1 MWEVA
6 TGYCVKTY
14 TGHRDWVR
22 MVRVLPAFGG
32 SAGNAGK
39 DIQSIDF
46 KMNKT
51 YSFKAAEAI
60 DYKIT
65 EESKEDENFIAVD

>member
-1 MWEVA
+1 MSCSRDKTIKMWEVA

-32 SAGNAGK
+32 TGGGSGNIRGYFAGTYNFAGTTT
-39 DIQSIDF
+39 IGGG
-46 KMNKT
+46 
-51 YSFKAAEAI
+51 
-60 DYKIT
+60 
-65 EESKEDENFIAVD
+65 

>member
-32 SAGNAGK
+32 TTGSSGNCFYWNLLVIVIK
-39 DIQSIDF
+39 D
-46 KMNKT
+46 
-51 YSFKAAEAI
+51 
-60 DYKIT
+60 
-65 EESKEDENFIAVD
+65 SKK

>member
-22 MVRVLPAFGG
+22 MVRVLPAFGRTTG
-32 SAGNAGK
+32 SSGN
-39 DIQSIDF
+39 F
-46 KMNKT
+46 LLEL
-51 YSFKAAEAI
+51 FFVLAI
-60 DYKIT
+60 AINMVQKIYYLY
-65 EESKEDENFIAVD
+65 A

>member
-1 MWEVA
+1 MSCSRDKTIKMWEVA

-32 SAGNAGK
+32 TSGGSGNWLY
-39 DIQSIDF
+39 F
-46 KMNKT
+46 T
-51 YSFKAAEAI
+51 
-60 DYKIT
+60 
-65 EESKEDENFIAVD
+65 

>member
-39 DIQSIDF
+39 DIQCL
-46 KMNKT
+46 N
-51 YSFKAAEAI
+51 
-60 DYKIT
+60 
-65 EESKEDENFIAVD
+65 

>member
-32 SAGNAGK
+32 TTGSSGNCFYWNLLVIVIK
-39 DIQSIDF
+39 ENRYSWF
-46 KMNKT
+46 KK
-51 YSFKAAEAI
+51 
-60 DYKIT
+60 
-65 EESKEDENFIAVD
+65 

>member
-32 SAGNAGK
+32 STGSSGNCL
-39 DIQSIDF
+39 IEIYQ
-46 KMNKT
+46 
-51 YSFKAAEAI
+51 
-60 DYKIT
+60 
-65 EESKEDENFIAVD
+65 

>member
-32 SAGNAGK
+32 SAGNAGNNILAL
-39 DIQSIDF
+39 DY
-46 KMNKT
+46 KMNKMVNNP
-51 YSFKAAEAI
+51 YILS
-60 DYKIT
+60 
-65 EESKEDENFIAVD
+65 